1 MIPIRRLA
9 SFILVGATAA
19 AVHFA
24 VVKAL
29 VETTGVHPLLANVG
43 GWLVAF
49 VVSFAGQ
56 HRLTFADRRAPV
68 LQAAPRFFAISAAG
82 FAANEVMYAVTLRLS
97 GLRYDVALALV
108 LVAVAVMTDLLSS
121 RWAFRR
127 RTGPP
132 PAPSP

>member
-1 MIPIRRLA
+1 MTPFRRIA

-24 VVKAL
+24 VVVAL
-29 VETTGVHPLLANVG
+29 VETTGAHPLLANVG

-49 VVSFAGQ
+49 LVSFAGQ
-56 HRLTFADRRAPV
+56 HRLTFGDRRAPV

-82 FAANEVMYAVTLRLS
+82 FAANEAAYAATLRLS
-97 GLRYDVALALV
+97 GLRYDVALAVV
-108 LVAVAVMTDLLSS
+108 LVAVAVMTYLLSS

-127 RTGPP
+127 SPRQ
-132 PAPSP
+132 APESSP